1 MKMTGEIIAVI
12 LAGIVCVLF
21 LGGRSSRRE
30 ESAYEEAQEFYENR
44 EYESALSGFEKLGD
58 YADASGMAEKC
69 RYRLSA
75 DGRFL
80 ETLSEALSERWDAV
94 DADEAEAQFYSE
106 DAQIGAESGE
116 EERGIME
123 EPSPGE
129 AGFGGLYSGGMFLK
143 RKKAEKNADLPGEPE
158 EKAGGPES
166 GGEDGERIRRGIYC
180 EIELGYLAEFDI
192 DRIADASLRADARS
206 YLNCL
211 REAEALTEEKR
222 LADADFE
229 NRWAELYRCRRTLI
243 CRFAEKYGL
252 AVDEEHEV
260 YLDAMRAHAAEDSE
274 EKIS

>member
-30 ESAYEEAQEFYENR
+30 ESAYEEAQEFYEKR

-80 ETLSEALSERWDAV
+80 EALSEALSERWDAV
-94 DADEAEAQFYSE
+94 DADEEGT
-106 DAQIGAESGE
+106 GA
-116 EERGIME
+116 
-123 EPSPGE
+123 
-129 AGFGGLYSGGMFLK
+129 
-143 RKKAEKNADLPGEPE
+143 
-158 EKAGGPES
+158 PES
-166 GGEDGERIRRGIYC
+166 GGEDGERVRRGIYC
-180 EIELGYLAEFDI
+180 EIELGYLAGFDI
-192 DRIADASLRADARS
+192 DQIADASLRADARS

-211 REAEALTEEKR
+211 REAEALTGEKG

-229 NRWAELYRCRRTLI
+229 SRWAKLYRCRRTLI